1 MRVFVNTG
9 ERFNAPGSFKTEAM
23 NSLADEITKRP
34 CAYIIRTHNPLQTQG
49 EVVKFLLE
57 RQIFVSNMHL
67 QCLTDRQ
74 GILIIHCLLEK
85 DKGRYVLHLLE
96 KLKGVIEVELLEN
109 KTTNLVKG

>member
-1 MRVFVNTG
+1 
-9 ERFNAPGSFKTEAM
+9 
-23 NSLADEITKRP
+23 
-34 CAYIIRTHNPLQTQG
+34 
-49 EVVKFLLE
+49 
-57 RQIFVSNMHL
+57 MHL

-85 DKGRYVLHLLE
+85 DKNRHVQHLME